1 MSCGFN
7 MIQLVSHCAS
17 LCIESCISETS
28 GIDNADQYIIQHKI
42 YQFYLQPIGRKL
54 RGRKEQFLASSC
66 DDAPRSTHS
75 REGMERE
82 RKKKKRK
89 ETKRKEKTGKK
100 RKERMAVPAM
110 PSIQGPATGKVEGR
124 YSQLCYASKDV
135 PGREEEEKKVYP
147 ATRLRPRSH
156 PGRGGERDVG
166 MAIKLLPRI

>member
-1 MSCGFN
+1 

-82 RKKKKRK
+82 RKKEKKRNEKKRK
-89 ETKRKEKTGKK
+89 DRKK
-100 RKERMAVPAM
+100 KERKNGS
-110 PSIQGPATGKVEGR
+110 PS
-124 YSQLCYASKDV
+124 YA
-135 PGREEEEKKVYP
+135 
-147 ATRLRPRSH
+147 
-156 PGRGGERDVG
+156 
-166 MAIKLLPRI
+166 

>member
-1 MSCGFN
+1 
-7 MIQLVSHCAS
+7 
-17 LCIESCISETS
+17 
-28 GIDNADQYIIQHKI
+28 
-42 YQFYLQPIGRKL
+42 
-54 RGRKEQFLASSC
+54 
-66 DDAPRSTHS
+66 
-75 REGMERE
+75 MERE

-156 PGRGGERDVG
+156 PRKEGVRVWGGSHVAGLAHTWRLKFTWLNAE
-166 MAIKLLPRI
+166 